1 MPVVNVQGQNSVI
14 EQSPPAFITDGELS
28 TAKRDR
34 MNASLGPVLKHIKN
48 MAERYHSAR
57 QGNTNRIAAAQER
70 KTNAVTQLENM
81 KRDYI
86 KHGLKLTKENTAE
99 LDEIIREADEEIAE
113 CSKRKFPVQDMDEI
127 NRRAARVRS
136 WPRHEKKYF
145 DGDKRHCSDQRK
157 DAEKVRIAKDGKLD
171 VAIQSPRHSADTI
184 SSGKAC
190 LRARAKKG
198 EPMTLGLK
206 QAFKMDYR
214 GEFQLNTN
222 PQIEFPE
229 TWSKATEMSGD
240 LAMVDDAL
248 NFQIW
253 ANFDAVAAALEKK
266 ILEEADDANA
276 IRDADRPALIAAAK
290 AELLEAQRAEEFA
303 NKLCERAGLPVFR
316 PYDWPIEVLLE
327 VERPPPKAKPV
338 APLAPVEV
346 ADEDAP
352 IDFEEDGDAD

>member
-1 MPVVNVQGQNSVI
+1 MPTFTPAGGNTVI
-14 EQSPPAFITDGELS
+14 EQPSPAFITDGELS

-48 MAERYHSAR
+48 MAERYGSAR
-57 QGNTNRIAAAQER
+57 QGNTNRIAAAQKR
-70 KTNAVTQLENM
+70 KTDAVSDLENM

-113 CSKRKFPVQDMDEI
+113 CSKRKFPNIDMDEI
-127 NRRAARVRS
+127 NRRAARVRNWS
-136 WPRHEKKYF
+136 RHEKTYF
-145 DGDKRHCSDQRK
+145 DGDTRHCSDQRK
-157 DAEKVRIAKDGKLD
+157 DAKKIRIAKEGKLD

-184 SSGKAC
+184 PSGIAV

-198 EPMTLGLK
+198 EPMTLGLR
-206 QAFKMDYR
+206 QGFKMDYR
-214 GEFQLNTN
+214 GEFQPNSN

-229 TWSKATEMSGD
+229 VWSKPTEMSGD

-248 NFQIW
+248 NFMIW

-276 IRDADRPALIAAAK
+276 IRDADRPALIATAK
-290 AELLEAQRAEEFA
+290 AELLEAQRAEEYA

-327 VERPPPKAKPV
+327 VERPTKTKPV
-338 APLAPVEV
+338 APVEV

-352 IDFEEDGDAD
+352 IDFEKDDDAD